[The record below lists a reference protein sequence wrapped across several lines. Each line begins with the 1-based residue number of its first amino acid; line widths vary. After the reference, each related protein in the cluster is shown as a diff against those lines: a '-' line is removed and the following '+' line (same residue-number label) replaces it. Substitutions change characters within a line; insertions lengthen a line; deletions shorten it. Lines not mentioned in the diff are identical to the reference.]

1 MQKENR
7 FTALVIDQDDDDDD
21 DDDHHQYRFHL
32 IGAANQ
38 HSHYNG
44 KLTFH

>member
-7 FTALVIDQDDDDDD
+7 FTALVIDQEDDDD

-32 IGAANQ
+32 IANQ
-38 HSHYNG
+38 HPCYNG
-44 KLTFH
+44 KQRLTSH

>member
-21 DDDHHQYRFHL
+21 DDDHHKYRFHL
-32 IGAANQ
+32 IDAAHQ
-38 HSHYNG
+38 HPHYNG
-44 KLTFH
+44 KLTSH